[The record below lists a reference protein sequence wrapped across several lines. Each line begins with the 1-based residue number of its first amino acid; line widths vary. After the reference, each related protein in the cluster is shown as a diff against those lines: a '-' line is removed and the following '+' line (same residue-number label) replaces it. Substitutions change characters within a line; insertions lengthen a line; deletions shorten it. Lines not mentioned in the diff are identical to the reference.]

1 MAWVY
6 AMYKGEDCL
15 AIGTADEICQKMKI
29 KKNTFHFYRTKTR
42 MKRVKNKNKSRMIIR
57 IDNEDDE

>member
-15 AIGTADEICQKMKI
+15 AIGTIDEICEKMKI
-29 KKNTFHFYRTKTR
+29 KKSTFHFYRTSAR
-42 MKRVKNKNKSRMIIR
+42 MKRVKNKNKSRMVIR
-57 IDNEDDE
+57 IDNDEDE